1 MESLIHFLKHI
12 TGLCGEAHP
21 SILVSGLGF
30 FTVIIVYLNDIINY
44 IKEKIQVS
52 KYNKPL
58 DRAYFEKKKNPKY
71 DDGDKL
77 TKCCKKSKY
86 QDTMMKGNKED
97 WKLIED

>member
-1 MESLIHFLKHI
+1 M
-12 TGLCGEAHP
+12 
-21 SILVSGLGF
+21 
-30 FTVIIVYLNDIINY
+30 
-44 IKEKIQVS
+44 S

-97 WKLIED
+97 WKLIEDHVEEHLRMYPNVLSVTPVFCKVCGRFERYLCDIDVDRTLGYRRKDASN

>member
-44 IKEKIQVS
+44 IKEKI
-52 KYNKPL
+52 
-58 DRAYFEKKKNPKY
+58 
-71 DDGDKL
+71 
-77 TKCCKKSKY
+77 
-86 QDTMMKGNKED
+86 
-97 WKLIED
+97 